1 MSEMQLE
8 IHPTCQ
14 SREFTDQ
21 LLSILYSGWSEVAE
35 VLRKIGVGEIVT
47 FSEFEISLLDDEEMA
62 RVHGEF
68 LKDPTTTD
76 VITFQHGELLIGV
89 EVAERQSID
98 YGASADL
105 EIALYGIHGMLHLSG
120 FDDRSPEDAELM
132 KARQEELLE
141 VYFKGL
147 F

>member
-1 MSEMQLE
+1 MSEMQFE

-21 LLSILYSGWSEVAE
+21 LLSILHSGWSEVAE
-35 VLRKIGVGEIVT
+35 VLRKIGVGKIVT